1 MRPPEL
7 PIWLP
12 MLIPMPQT
20 DEPSA
25 AKPQPKEL
33 NELHRLNRLHEVE
46 EFARAAEI
54 LTDSSTEAPAPVVR
68 SRSSRGPG
76 FG

>member
-1 MRPPEL
+1 MRPPKL

-54 LTDSSTEAPAPVVR
+54 LTDSRTEAPAPVVR
-68 SRSSRGPG
+68 NRSSCGPG
-76 FG
+76 LG